1 MPIDP
6 LDLRSGAVAVA
17 IREARLIAVLRR
29 IEPRARLFAL
39 IDDLAAAGIRIFEIT
54 FDGIDAAGDLTAVRA
69 RLASRP
75 GGGNSV
81 DARVG
86 AGTIRS
92 LEQLRAALDAGAEFG
107 VSPVLDQQILE
118 AALAAGL
125 PFTPGAY
132 TPTEA
137 DRAWRAGAT
146 FVKLFPGSTLGPS
159 HVRELRGPLPEIE
172 IIVTGGVERANAA
185 AFLAAGAVAVGIG
198 SALGRM
204 SADER
209 IALVASVR
217 QKR

>member
-1 MPIDP
+1 VPVDP

-29 IEPRARLFAL
+29 IEPRARLLAL

-107 VSPVLDQQILE
+107 VSPVLDQEILE

-146 FVKLFPGSTLGPS
+146 FVKLFPGSSLGPS

-185 AFLAAGAVAVGIG
+185 AFLAAGAVAVGVG

-209 IALVASVR
+209 IALVESVR